1 MSSSLGDP
9 QYSSDAVA
17 GYGFA
22 DATESATANRHW
34 WDHDAVDYH
43 RDHPAYLSSFY
54 WCPEMLHEDTANLLG
69 DVTGLDVLEVGCG
82 SAPCSRWLTANRQ
95 ARSVTAFDISY
106 GMLAQGRQVSGRQ
119 VSGEVELIDDMGP
132 TLVQADAAHMPFSNK
147 AFDIAFSV
155 FGAVPFVADSGA
167 LMAEVARVLRPGGR
181 WVFAVTHPMRWV
193 FPDDPGPAGLI
204 PAVSYFDRTP
214 YVERDSNGVATYV
227 EHHRTLGDR
236 IRDLH
241 AAGFHLEDLIE
252 PEWPATDPEPF
263 GQWSKLRGELFPGTA
278 IFVCQKR

>member
-1 MSSSLGDP
+1 MSHSLGDP

-22 DATESATANRHW
+22 DATESASANRFW
-34 WDHDAVDYH
+34 WDSDAVEYH

-54 WCPEMLHEDTANLLG
+54 WCPEMLHESDANLLG
-69 DVTGLDVLEVGCG
+69 DVANLDVLEIGCG
-82 SAPCSRWLTANRQ
+82 SAPCSRWLAQNS
-95 ARSVTAFDISY
+95 AAHSVTAFDISA
-106 GMLAQGRQVSGRQ
+106 GMLSQGQDLR
-119 VSGEVELIDDMGP
+119 IDETGP
-132 TLVQADAAHMPFSNK
+132 ALVQADAAFMPFKYDS
-147 AFDIAFSV
+147 FDVAFSV
-155 FGAVPFVADSGA
+155 FGAVPFVSDSGA
-167 LMAEVARVLRPGGR
+167 LMREVARVLKPCGR

-214 YVERDSNGVATYV
+214 YVERDSNGIATYV

-236 IRDLH
+236 VRDLH
-241 AAGFHLEDLIE
+241 AAGFILEDLIE
-252 PEWPATDPEPF
+252 PEWPEPDPEPF

-278 IFVCQKR
+278 IFVCSKV